1 MRSNI
6 SLLDEIKISAPCLES
21 WEAMEGDER
30 VRHCNGCKQ
39 NVYNLS
45 GMTQSEAEDLLQA
58 HEGGLCVRLYQR
70 DDGSVIT
77 KNCPTGVRA
86 LRERAVKK
94 WVAISYAVA
103 ALALGF
109 WRVAGGIYAVM
120 WDIRMRSASEAMEKV
135 ADTPDPNL
143 YKLVLPLIPVSQPPV
158 KQEEVKPEPDNA
170 VMGFLPY

>member
-30 VRHCNGCKQ
+30 VRRCNGCKQ

-45 GMTQSEAEDLLQA
+45 GMTQSEAEDLLQT

-70 DDGSVIT
+70 NDGSIIT

-103 ALALGF
+103 ALALGV
-109 WRVAGGIYAVM
+109 WRVAGSRIYEANREGEAFARWAEKPNQNLHQPTFAPAGAPVHKQET
-120 WDIRMRSASEAMEKV
+120 ASEK
-135 ADTPDPNL
+135 PHR
-143 YKLVLPLIPVSQPPV
+143 VLIGEIAPAPR
-158 KQEEVKPEPDNA
+158 KK
-170 VMGFLPY
+170 